1 MNRDRDEQR
10 PVTAHQPSTDPE
22 FDAAR
27 AMLNRMR
34 LIAESRGEPRIDA
47 KRAAAIADRQAAA
60 RAKRSKRT
68 ESAMYDNGRDPL
80 GIGTVM
86 DRLVRNR
93 GWTSPVAVGSVLSE
107 WDALVGPQI
116 AAHCRPESFE
126 ASTVVVRCDSS
137 SWATQLRLLSHNL
150 LKTFDEKLGHGVVTS
165 IQVLGP
171 QAPSWRRGRRI
182 VEGRGPRDTYG

>member
-22 FDAAR
+22 FDAAH

-34 LIAESRGEPRIDA
+34 LIAESRGEFRIDA

-80 GIGTVM
+80 GIGAVM

-165 IQVLGP
+165 IHVLGP
-171 QAPSWRRGRRI
+171 QAPSWRRGRRT

>member
-1 MNRDRDEQR
+1 MNRDRDSAGSQLR
-10 PVTAHQPSTDPE
+10 ASTTPE
-22 FDAAR
+22 PQFDAAH

-34 LIAESRGEPRIDA
+34 LIAESRGEARIDA
-47 KRAAAIADRQAAA
+47 KRAAAIADRQASAKA
-60 RAKRSKRT
+60 RRAKRT

-80 GIGTVM
+80 GVGAVM

-116 AAHCRPESFE
+116 SAHCRPESFE
-126 ASTVVVRCDSS
+126 ATTVVVRCDSS

-150 LKTFDEKLGHGVVTS
+150 LKTFDEKLGHGVVTT

-171 QAPSWRRGRRI
+171 QAPSWRRGMRT

>member
-1 MNRDRDEQR
+1 MNRDRDEVQALT
-10 PVTAHQPSTDPE
+10 PHQASADPE
-22 FDAAR
+22 FDAAH

-34 LIAESRGEPRIDA
+34 LIAESRGEARIDA

-60 RAKRSKRT
+60 RAQRAQRT

-80 GIGTVM
+80 GIGAVM

-93 GWTSPVAVGSVLSE
+93 GWTSPVAVGSVLTE
-107 WDALVGPQI
+107 WDALVGPQV

-171 QAPSWRRGRRI
+171 QAPSWRRGRRT
-182 VEGRGPRDTYG
+182 VQGRGPRDTYG